1 MSRTLS
7 ALAHWLLQQR
17 EIEPPTVVER
27 GDLLLLVLQAVEF
40 AA

>member
-7 ALAHWLLQQR
+7 ALARWLLQRR
-17 EIEPPTVVER
+17 EVGPPKVVER